1 MAMSKSILFRSVLLL
16 ALSTAT
22 ATLGVGQVVKTW
34 TLDANSF
41 KKKEGSKKED
51 GATAGN
57 DCAAQIDLAVKAAN
71 AFYYV
76 RENVNNMIYNGYI
89 TKDRKQAIEE
99 NMAFL
104 ETYMPE
110 LKSYQ
115 EKIDAM
121 IPLSDKCYNKGQT
134 YLTAESITGLKG
146 HHDRVRQGATEALT
160 DLESYADEAQEEVG
174 ADDDI
179 FVSSG
184 APKGDPARAEELV
197 KYGRTALDVL
207 AKVLE
212 RHPSLQTE
220 FSGRIAD
227 LRKRYDG
234 IMAKVGSAK
243 EAVFT
248 SPYHKAHAGT
258 MSASVGVVTPG
269 QEEGKL
275 KTAWKPG
282 EDLYF
287 TVFAPNYLQEYTPNG
302 DFVVVFM
309 VGEREVAT
317 TEIWLKGN
325 GPKNGDEDALEQ
337 GSFLS
342 FFLFGT
348 SPKDNFDKTW
358 ARSSQL
364 KYLFETMARLTPQ
377 RHEMRV
383 LFQYRGGRETI
394 AEGKLT
400 MDLTGQPTGDGNW
413 ATKAL
418 KDMEL
423 YVETNRRNDMFSWC
437 SFSNKLN
444 DPSLKTK
451 TEAKIVEMGKGKV
464 KAARVFFQDDRWTAV
479 INGAGIAMFREIYY
493 HFILEDVNGNFYVGN
508 DILEQDGLLGGG
520 FDTKQVKPAFGPL
533 EDDDSALRDLW
544 DYNNRGNTM
553 WMVKVPKE
561 KITPYWK

>member
-1 MAMSKSILFRSVLLL
+1 MTTSKNILFRSLLLL

-41 KKKEGSKKED
+41 KKKEGGKQEE
-51 GATAGN
+51 GGN
-57 DCAAQIDLAVKAAN
+57 DCATQIDLALKAAN
-71 AFYYV
+71 ALHYV
-76 RENVNNMIYNGYI
+76 RENVNGMIYNGGYI
-89 TKDRKQAIEE
+89 TKDRKQAIED
-99 NMAFL
+99 NMAIL

-110 LKSYQ
+110 LKNYQ
-115 EKIDAM
+115 EKADAM
-121 IPLSDKCYNKGQT
+121 VPLSDNCQKKGQK
-134 YLTAESITGLKG
+134 YLTAETIAALKG
-146 HHDRVRQGATEALT
+146 HTDRVRKGAAEALT

-179 FVSSG
+179 FVSSDEP
-184 APKGDPARAEELV
+184 AGDPAKAEQLV

-207 AKVLE
+207 DKVLE
-212 RHPSLQTE
+212 RHPGLQTE
-220 FSGRIAD
+220 LSGRIAA

-234 IMAKVGSAK
+234 LMAKVGSAK

-258 MSASVGVVTPG
+258 ISATAGEVTPG
-269 QEEGKL
+269 QEAGKI
-275 KTAWKPG
+275 KTEWKPG

-287 TVFAPNYLQEYTPNG
+287 TVFAPNYLQEFTPNG
-302 DFVVVFM
+302 DFAVKFM
-309 VGEREVAT
+309 VGEREVT
-317 TEIWLKGN
+317 TVDVWLKGN
-325 GPKNGDEDALEQ
+325 GTKNGDEDALEK
-337 GSFLS
+337 GSFIS
-342 FFLFGT
+342 FFLFGPN
-348 SPKDNFDKTW
+348 PKDNFDKTW
-358 ARSSQL
+358 ASRDQL
-364 KYLFETMARLTPQ
+364 KEVFGTLARVTPQ
-377 RHEMRV
+377 RHEMRII
-383 LFQYRGGRETI
+383 FQDRSGEKI
-394 AEGKLT
+394 AEGKFF

-413 ATKAL
+413 ATKAV
-418 KDMEL
+418 KDMEV
-423 YVETNRRNDMFSWC
+423 YKETGRRNDMFSWC
-437 SFSNKLN
+437 DFSNKLN

-479 INGAGIAMFREIYY
+479 INGAGIPMFREIYY
-493 HFILEDVNGNFYVGN
+493 HFILEDVNGNYYVGN

-533 EDDDSALRDLW
+533 EDDGSALRDLW